1 MNENKTNQGDKK
13 SFAQRV
19 RSFVNKNRVAV
30 ISAAAPFAMAGVCF
44 ADDGAA
50 AAAST
55 TLNTIV
61 TSDMLGGVLN
71 EIIGLLPVILPVMI
85 GFIALRKGI
94 SFVLGM
100 LHSA

>member
-1 MNENKTNQGDKK
+1 MNKIENKVRGLVE
-13 SFAQRV
+13 RV
-19 RSFVNKNRVAV
+19 KNAVNANKTAIV
-30 ISAAAPFAMAGVCF
+30 AAAVPFGMVASCF
-44 ADDGAA
+44 AADGDP
-50 AAAST
+50 AASTT

-94 SFVLGM
+94 SFVLNM